1 MDDVMPFV
9 VGSVVI
15 ILVIVLSIRM
25 QISTMEGLDE
35 LTVENNQRLAYKSAG
50 ALHVTSEG
58 ENRAGVI
65 TRDQYNDMAENCAES
80 IPGFAR
86 DPLVLEKAN
95 CGDIVTPLPVPLQ
108 IIEPDGEIINTRLM
122 VGETSEGFN

>member
-50 ALHVTSEG
+50 SLHITSKG
-58 ENRAGVI
+58 DRTGVL
-65 TRDQYNDMAENCAES
+65 TRDQYNDMTENCAEEIS
-80 IPGFAR
+80 GFAR